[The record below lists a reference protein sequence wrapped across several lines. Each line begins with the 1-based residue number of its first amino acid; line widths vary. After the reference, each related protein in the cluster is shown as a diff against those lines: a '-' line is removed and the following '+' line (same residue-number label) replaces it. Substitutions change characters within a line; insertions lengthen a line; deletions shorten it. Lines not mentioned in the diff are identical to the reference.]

1 MMSFDWG
8 PHFIVP
14 SESLKSFSG
23 VVRLRE
29 SLNEALLHK
38 ELEDLGISGAVVKIT
53 NPWYFRKKG
62 AGSWIK
68 IGESDDM
75 QENFPVRWD
84 TSGLENGPYEVL
96 GLMHVFVLDHE
107 TEHVIARQN
116 IVDVSV
122 DN

>member
-1 MMSFDWG
+1 MSLDWG

-29 SLNEALLHK
+29 SLNEDLLHK
-38 ELEDLGISGAVVKIT
+38 ELEGLGISGAVVRI

-75 QENFPVRWD
+75 EENFPVRWD
-84 TSGLENGPYEVL
+84 TSHLENGPYEVL
-96 GLMHVFVLDHE
+96 GLMHVSVLDHE
-107 TEHVIARQN
+107 MEHVIARQS
-116 IVDVSV
+116 IVEVTV
-122 DN
+122 AN

>member
-1 MMSFDWG
+1 MSFDWG

-14 SESLKSFSG
+14 SESLKTFSG

-29 SLNEALLHK
+29 RLNEDLLHK
-38 ELEDLGISGAVVKIT
+38 ELEELGISGPVVKIV

-75 QENFPVRWD
+75 EENFPVKWD
-84 TSGLENGPYEVL
+84 TSNLENGSYEVL
-96 GLMHVFVLDHE
+96 GLMHVSVTGQDM
-107 TEHVIARQN
+107 EHVIARQS
-116 IVDVSV
+116 IVDVTI
-122 DN
+122 NN

>member
-1 MMSFDWG
+1 MSFDWG

-29 SLNEALLHK
+29 RLDEELLHK
-38 ELEDLGISGAVVKIT
+38 ELKTLGISGAVVKIT

-62 AGSWIK
+62 TGSWIK

-75 QENFPVRWD
+75 EENFPVRWD
-84 TSGLENGPYEVL
+84 TSHLENGSYEVL
-96 GLMHVFVLDHE
+96 GLMHVSVLEHE
-107 TEHVIARQN
+107 TEHVIARQSV
-116 IVDVSV
+116 VDVTV

>member
-1 MMSFDWG
+1 MSFDWG